1 MFGHRVV
8 NPISFSGFVVTKEH
22 TLIALSSH
30 LTNVLL
36 ILISQPHRCGVVCEV
51 EFLVLF
57 HSFLVHEV

>member
-8 NPISFSGFVVTKEH
+8 NPISFSGFVVTKDN
-22 TLIALSSH
+22 LIALSSH